1 MVNIKNYVLFRRNI
15 YTGIE
20 LSFVS
25 FDSIFM
31 QARTKPLGLG
41 RPEVKPVERA
51 LVDERSPYGYLK
63 SHHATKQEAQLQK
76 VEQSA
81 GVT

>member
-41 RPEVKPVERA
+41 RPEVTPVEQA
-51 LVDERSPYGYLK
+51 LVDDRSPHGLPK
-63 SHHATKQEAQLQK
+63 KPSCD
-76 VEQSA
+76 
-81 GVT
+81 